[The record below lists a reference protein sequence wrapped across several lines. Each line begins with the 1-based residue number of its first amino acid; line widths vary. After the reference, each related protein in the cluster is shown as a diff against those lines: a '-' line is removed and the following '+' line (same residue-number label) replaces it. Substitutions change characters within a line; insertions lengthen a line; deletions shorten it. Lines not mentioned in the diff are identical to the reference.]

1 MTVYAFGPYS
11 LDTRDGE
18 LRRSGER
25 IPLRPKLFQL
35 LLQFLNNPGRLISKQ
50 ELIDAVWADTHVE
63 EGSLAR
69 VIADLRSALDDDP
82 DDPRYVETFARRGY
96 RFAATVT
103 TKAYR
108 AEASRFNLVLA
119 DKAYPL
125 IEGENIIGRADEC
138 NVSLKLASISRRH
151 AAVTIDGGHV
161 TLRDLGS
168 KNGAF
173 VQGRRIRNEVDLNE
187 GEEFRLGSVAMI
199 LTSASADRSTVT
211 EHL

>member
-1 MTVYAFGPYS
+1 MAVFAFGPYS
-11 LDTRDGE
+11 LDTREGE
-18 LRRSGER
+18 LRRNRER
-25 IPLRPKLFQL
+25 IPLRPKVFQV
-35 LLQFLNNPGRLISKQ
+35 LLQFLKNPGRLISKQ
-50 ELIDAVWADTHVE
+50 ELIDAVWPDTHVE

-69 VIADLRSALDDDP
+69 VIADLRSALDP
-82 DDPRYVETFARRGY
+82 QYVETFARRGY
-96 RFAATVT
+96 RFAASVT
-103 TKAYR
+103 TKADR

-119 DKAYPL
+119 DKTYPL

-151 AAVTIDGGHV
+151 ASVTIDGGRV

-173 VQGRRIRNEVDLNE
+173 VKGRRIRKEAELNE

-199 LTSASADRSTVT
+199 LTSASPDRSTVT
-211 EHL
+211 ERL